1 VAWLELLFT
10 AAAVLLA
17 DQVSKWIVAGQ
28 PQWHEAKPIRPF
40 VSIRY
45 VLNRRMIVASR
56 AGAPILLVIW
66 IFVVAAGVLLLQHG
80 SFSHSRIASMG
91 FGMILGGITGNL
103 IDLMRVRAV
112 IDFIAIGSWPV
123 FNIADAAA
131 VVGFGL
137 LLLAMR

>member
-1 VAWLELLFT
+1 
-10 AAAVLLA
+10 
-17 DQVSKWIVAGQ
+17 VAGQ

-66 IFVVAAGVLLLQHG
+66 IFVVAAGVLLLEHG

-131 VVGFGL
+131 VVGFCL